1 MLELEKDTK
10 KKVSKPKRER
20 YINAD
25 EYSPEDL
32 KELSELYAHSFRDI
46 KEGEIL
52 EGTIV
57 GVNTDNVVV
66 DVGFK
71 SDGTISK
78 SEFNATEEIKI
89 GEKVDV
95 VIESVDDEDGNLV
108 LSKKRADFLK
118 IWGRVMD

>member
-1 MLELEKDTK
+1 MLELEKDAK
-10 KKVSKPKRER
+10 KKAPKVKRER

-57 GVNTDNVVV
+57 GVN
-66 DVGFK
+66 
-71 SDGTISK
+71 
-78 SEFNATEEIKI
+78 
-89 GEKVDV
+89 
-95 VIESVDDEDGNLV
+95 
-108 LSKKRADFLK
+108 ADTLLL
-118 IWGRVMD
+118 M